1 MKKVKL
7 RKGDCIELMKDIPDG
22 SIDMILCDLP
32 YGTTACKW
40 DTIIPFE
47 PLWEQYKRIIKDNG
61 AIVLFSD
68 EPFTSQLVNSNIKDF
83 RYKWIWNKTRGSNF
97 QNARFMPMKCHEE
110 ICVFYK
116 KKPVYNPQYWY
127 SSSYKTTERK
137 RNKQIEG
144 LAGGSAA
151 NVCTA
156 TISEDGRRYPLSILT
171 YARDGKRIHP
181 TQKPVALLEYLV
193 KTYTNEG
200 EVVLDNCMGSGSTG
214 VACLRTNRKFIGIEL
229 EQKYYDIAKERIK
242 KEMEILKLKEER
254 F

>member
-1 MKKVKL
+1 MESTKL
-7 RKGDCIELMKDIPDG
+7 MQGDCLELMKEIPDN

-40 DTIIPFE
+40 DTVIPFE
-47 PLWEQYKRIIKDNG
+47 PLWQQYNRVVKDNG
-61 AIVLFSD
+61 SVLLFSD
-68 EPFTSQLVNSNIKDF
+68 EPFTSQLVNSNIKNF

-116 KKPVYNPQYWY
+116 KKPVYNPQFWY
-127 SSSYKTTERK
+127 STPYKTTERK
-137 RNKQIEG
+137 RANQIEG
-144 LAGGSAA
+144 LSGGSAA

-171 YARDGKRIHP
+171 YTRDGSRIHP
-181 TQKPVALLEYLV
+181 TQKPVALLEYLI

-200 EVVLDNCMGSGSTG
+200 DTVLDNCMGSGSTG
-214 VACLRTNRKFIGIEL
+214 VACANTGRKFIGMEL
-229 EQKYYDIAKERIK
+229 DQGYFDIAVNRITEAEK
-242 KEMEILKLKEER
+242 AVLI
-254 F
+254 